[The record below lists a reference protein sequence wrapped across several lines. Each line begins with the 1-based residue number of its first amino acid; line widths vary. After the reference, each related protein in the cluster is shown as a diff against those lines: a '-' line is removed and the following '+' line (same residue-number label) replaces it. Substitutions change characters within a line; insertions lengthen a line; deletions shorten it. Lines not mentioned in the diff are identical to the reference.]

1 MKNILKTSLR
11 SFIALS
17 FVSVFAVAAA
27 HAQNREEHFISARA
41 GGVNFVAGD
50 VRARLGGESN
60 WQRLSVKDDLKSGD
74 AVRTGAEGRVEV
86 LLNPGSYFRAGE
98 GTEFEL
104 VDASLDDLRLRLSRG
119 SALVEATGYEGLD
132 LSIVISTPQTRV
144 RIARAGVYR
153 INVSAS
159 GVTEVAV
166 QKGRAFVGEGAATTR
181 VKGGQ
186 LARVGAGGVE
196 VAKLDKK
203 KPDTLDQ
210 WSHDRAK
217 ELARANEKIS
227 RRNTLAMLAQA
238 RTNGLFGRDFGSGFW
253 LWNGLAGC
261 YTFLPFYESW
271 RSPYGFGYNTFF
283 GCYGCGYGYVG
294 SGGTGS
300 GTPYPGT
307 SGGGGSS
314 SGGNTSGGT
323 PAPVVS
329 RPEPPPMRSEPSPPP
344 PRESAPSAPSPHE
357 SSPPCV

>member
-1 MKNILKTSLR
+1 MQNISPVRPRSFRKGSAHMKNILKASLR

-17 FVSVFAVAAA
+17 FVSVFAVAPA

-50 VRARLGGESN
+50 VRARGEGESD
-60 WQRLSVKDDLKSGD
+60 WRRLSVKDDLKGGD
-74 AVRTGAEGRVEV
+74 AVRTSADGRVEV

-98 GTEFEL
+98 GAEFEL
-104 VDASLDDLRLRLSRG
+104 VDASLDDLRLRLTRG
-119 SALVEATGYEGLD
+119 SALVEATGYDELD
-132 LSIVISTPQTRV
+132 LSIVIATPQTRV
-144 RIARAGVYR
+144 RIARTGVYR
-153 INVSAS
+153 INVPAA
-159 GVTEVAV
+159 GVPEVAV
-166 QKGRAFVGEGAATTR
+166 QKGRAFVGEGAAATR

-186 LARVGAGGVE
+186 VARVGAGGLE

-238 RTNGLFGRDFGSGFW
+238 RTNGLYGRDFGSGFW

-283 GCYGCGYGYVG
+283 GCYGCGYGYAG
-294 SGGTGS
+294 SGGTIGS
-300 GTPYPGT
+300 TGGGTPYPGT
-307 SGGGGSS
+307 SGGSS
-314 SGGNTSGGT
+314 
-323 PAPVVS
+323 
-329 RPEPPPMRSEPSPPP
+329 
-344 PRESAPSAPSPHE
+344 
-357 SSPPCV
+357 

>member
-1 MKNILKTSLR
+1 MLFGECKHLSLSSPGLFKKGSAHMKNILKTSLR

-17 FVSVFAVAAA
+17 FVSAFAVAAA

-132 LSIVISTPQTRV
+132 LSIVIATPQTRV

-153 INVSAS
+153 INVPAS
-159 GVTEVAV
+159 GGTGVAV
-166 QKGRAFVGEGAATTR
+166 QKGRAVVGEGAATTR

-186 LARVGAGGVE
+186 LARVGASGVE

-203 KPDTLDQ
+203 SRDTLDR
-210 WSHDRAK
+210 WSHDRA
-217 ELARANEKIS
+217 EDVARANEKIS

-238 RTNGLFGRDFGSGFW
+238 RANGLFGRDFGSGFW
-253 LWNGLAGC
+253 LWNSLAGC

-271 RSPYGFGYNTFF
+271 RSPYGFGYNTFL
-283 GCYGCGYGYVG
+283 
-294 SGGTGS
+294 
-300 GTPYPGT
+300 
-307 SGGGGSS
+307 
-314 SGGNTSGGT
+314 
-323 PAPVVS
+323 
-329 RPEPPPMRSEPSPPP
+329 
-344 PRESAPSAPSPHE
+344 
-357 SSPPCV
+357 